1 MYKIILALHLI
12 AAVAAIGPL
21 IHAATTAVR
30 GIRTENASDVTSS
43 SRMVKI
49 YAVASVIVVALGFG
63 LMSMTPPYSDAAAGQ
78 IGQLWIWLSLV
89 LWAVG
94 VALSLGVVAPAL
106 DRAVKLMAA
115 GPPPS
120 GLRARVAGVGGV
132 IALIFVAIIVL
143 MVYTPGR

>member
-30 GIRTENASDVTSS
+30 GIRTQNASDVTSS

-49 YAVASVIVVALGFG
+49 YAVASIIVVALGFG
-63 LMSMTPPYSDAAAGQ
+63 LMSMTPPYSDAPAGQ

-94 VALSLGVVAPAL
+94 VALSLAVVAPAL
-106 DRAVKLMAA
+106 DRAVKQIAV
-115 GPPPS
+115 GPPS
-120 GLRARVAGVGGV
+120 SSLRARVAGVGGV